1 MSKEKNTK
9 KDNKYYSFKFI
20 VIGDQRVAKTN
31 IINRFAKKDFT
42 NEYKV
47 TINMEFLSYYLKINN
62 RVFNI

>member
-9 KDNKYYSFKFI
+9 KENKYYSFKFI
-20 VIGDQRVAKTN
+20 VIGDQSVGKTN
-31 IINRFAKKDFT
+31 IINRFAQKDFT

-47 TINMEFLSYYLKINN
+47 TINMEFLSYYLKIKN

>member
-20 VIGDQRVAKTN
+20 VIGDQRVGKTN
-31 IINRFAKKDFT
+31 IINRFAQKDFT

-47 TINMEFLSYYLKINN
+47 TINMEFLSYYLKIKN